1 MIQIYD
7 TQWLAYAHLMYSSEV
22 ARQCLPP
29 FEEKDMPEAALKLLK
44 EFNDFDKLKNEF
56 IEIVADGKVDAAEL
70 QRFNK
75 ITKELQELNAAI
87 ITFSNAKQKE

>member
-1 MIQIYD
+1 
-7 TQWLAYAHLMYSSEV
+7 
-22 ARQCLPP
+22 
-29 FEEKDMPEAALKLLK
+29 
-44 EFNDFDKLKNEF
+44 LKNEF